1 MIQYFS
7 DYWNVFDL
15 LLIATYIAYI
25 VFTFLQTTTKT
36 VQCIIV
42 LLAFIKVTF
51 YMRIFEEFSFLV
63 QMLTSVF
70 KDLRFFLLFFSMFIT
85 TFAVLLSIVLDDTLL
100 KTDDGLSTV
109 FENTVL
115 KSDDGETPIYA

>member
-1 MIQYFS
+1 M
-7 DYWNVFDL
+7 
-15 LLIATYIAYI
+15 
-25 VFTFLQTTTKT
+25 
-36 VQCIIV
+36 QCIIV

-85 TFAVLLSIVLDDTLL
+85 TFAVLLSIVLDDSLL
-100 KTDDGLSTV
+100 KTEDGDNPTY
-109 FENTVL
+109 
-115 KSDDGETPIYA
+115 D